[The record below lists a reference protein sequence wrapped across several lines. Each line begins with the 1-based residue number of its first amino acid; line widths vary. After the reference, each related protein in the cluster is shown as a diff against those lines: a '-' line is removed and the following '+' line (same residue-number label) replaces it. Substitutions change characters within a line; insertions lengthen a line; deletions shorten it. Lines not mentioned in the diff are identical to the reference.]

1 VVALSLLADTA
12 LDQGRVEDA
21 VSPAESSYR
30 IFRDLGDLL
39 NIAECVCSFARVLA
53 LVGKAEAAARV
64 LASSAAMLEDVGE
77 SPFLASK
84 SQKALTAI
92 RHQLDEAAFAD
103 AWEQGR
109 TLTAD
114 EAVALALKSLD

>member
-1 VVALSLLADTA
+1 
-12 LDQGRVEDA
+12 
-21 VSPAESSYR
+21 
-30 IFRDLGDLL
+30 
-39 NIAECVCSFARVLA
+39 
-53 LVGKAEAAARV
+53 
-64 LASSAAMLEDVGE
+64 MLEDVGE
-77 SPFLASK
+77 SPFLASN

-109 TLTAD
+109 TLDAD